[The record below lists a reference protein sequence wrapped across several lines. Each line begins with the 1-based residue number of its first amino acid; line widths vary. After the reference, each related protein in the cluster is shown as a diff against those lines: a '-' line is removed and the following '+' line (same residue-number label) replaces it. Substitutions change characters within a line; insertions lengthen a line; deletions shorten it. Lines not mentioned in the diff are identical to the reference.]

1 MKLKKDKKSEVEVK
15 EKKKKV
21 KVKRVGRKRAPVI
34 FLWLLFIGGLAFA
47 IYKDFTAIDVHTV
60 HEKEIVQQ
68 RVVDTNG
75 LENFIINF
83 AKVYYTW
90 SPDKVEQEARLEEVN
105 QFLTSDLQSLNLE
118 MIPTDVKTTSKVSS
132 VQIWSVE
139 ELEDSIYNVVFTVS
153 QGITLENETKDVTG
167 TYAARVFMDD
177 TNAMVIVQNP
187 TISSVSGVAEY
198 ESKVQEADGTV
209 DADTMDEVTEFLE
222 SFFTLYP
229 TATEKELTYY
239 IQDHV
244 LSSIQ
249 REYKFVELLNPVM
262 TMEDDQVHVSLAVEY
277 LDADTGISQIS
288 QFNLVLAKMDN
299 WKIVD
304 VR

>member
-1 MKLKKDKKSEVEVK
+1 MKLKKDKKSGDEVK

-34 FLWLLFIGGLAFA
+34 FLWLLFIGGLTFA
-47 IYKDFTAIDVHTV
+47 IYKNFTAIDVHTV
-60 HEKEIVQQ
+60 HEKEILEQ
-68 RVVDTNG
+68 RVIDTNG
-75 LENFIINF
+75 LENFVINF

-90 SPDKVEQEARLEEVN
+90 SPDKADQETRQEKVN

-118 MIPTDVKTTSKVSS
+118 VIPADVKTTSKVSS

-139 ELEDSIYNVVFTVS
+139 ELEDSIYNVVFTVN

-177 TNAMVIVQNP
+177 NGAMVIVQNP

-229 TATEKELTYY
+229 TTTETELAYY
-239 IQDHV
+239 VEDHV

-249 REYKFVELLNPVM
+249 REYEFKELLNPVM
-262 TMEDDQVHVSLAVEY
+262 TKEDDQVHVTLAVEY
-277 LDADTGISQIS
+277 KDTNTGISQIS
-288 QFNLVLAKMDN
+288 QYNLVLAKTDN